1 MTDDPKTL
9 VGAAWLAAHLDD
21 PGLRILDASW
31 HMPAAGRDARA
42 ESAAAHIPGAQFFD
56 IDAVAD
62 PDTDLPHMLPTPE
75 AFARAVS
82 ALGIGDGDQVVI
94 YDDAATRSA
103 ARAWWTFQA
112 MGHDRVAVLD
122 GGLGKWRAEGRALT
136 DATPMTPKAQLT
148 AHLHPERVRD
158 AAQVAE
164 ASATGHAQIIDARAA
179 DRFRGEA
186 PEPRPGLASG
196 HIPGSLN
203 LPSSQLTAD
212 GRLKSPEEIVALF
225 RDAGVDL
232 DKPSIMTCGSGVSA
246 VILSTALE
254 TVGKPARAI
263 YDGSWSEWGMGE
275 RPVATGPAK
284 QA

>member
-42 ESAAAHIPGAQFFD
+42 EYAAAHIPGAQFFD

-75 AFARAVS
+75 AFARAVA

-103 ARAWWTFQA
+103 ARAWWTFRA

-122 GGLGKWRAEGRALT
+122 GGLGAWRAGGRALT
-136 DATPMTPKAQLT
+136 DTAAATSEAQLT
-148 AHLHPERVRD
+148 AQLRR
-158 AAQVAE
+158 
-164 ASATGHAQIIDARAA
+164 TGPRRGAGGRGLGHWPRADHRRPRRRPLSRRRARAA
-179 DRFRGEA
+179 RGPDQRSHA
-186 PEPRPGLASG
+186 RRP
-196 HIPGSLN
+196 
-203 LPSSQLTAD
+203 
-212 GRLKSPEEIVALF
+212 
-225 RDAGVDL
+225 
-232 DKPSIMTCGSGVSA
+232 
-246 VILSTALE
+246 
-254 TVGKPARAI
+254 
-263 YDGSWSEWGMGE
+263 
-275 RPVATGPAK
+275 
-284 QA
+284 

>member
-42 ESAAAHIPGAQFFD
+42 EYAAAHIPGAQFFD

-75 AFARAVS
+75 AFARAVA

-103 ARAWWTFQA
+103 ARAWWTFRA

-122 GGLGKWRAEGRALT
+122 GGLGAWRAGGRALT
-136 DATPMTPKAQLT
+136 DTAAATSEAQLT
-148 AHLHPERVRD
+148 AQLRPELVRD

-179 DRFRGEA
+179 DRFRGDA
-186 PEPRPGLASG
+186 PEPRAGLTSG
-196 HIPGSLN
+196 HMPGARN
-203 LPSSQLTAD
+203 LPFGQLYNPD
-212 GRLKSPEEIVALF
+212 GTMKDPAALRAAF
-225 RDAGVDL
+225 AAAGVNL
-232 DKPSIMTCGSGVSA
+232 SRPAITSCGSGITAAS
-246 VILSTALE
+246 LSLALE
-254 TVGKPARAI
+254 RLGHRNHAL
-263 YDGSWSEWGMGE
+263 YDGSWAEWGAL
-275 RPVATGPAK
+275 PDVKTATGDA
-284 QA
+284 

>member
-42 ESAAAHIPGAQFFD
+42 EYAAAHIPGAQFFD

-94 YDDAATRSA
+94 YDAAATRSA
-103 ARAWWTFQA
+103 ARVWWTFRA

-122 GGLGKWRAEGRALT
+122 GGLGTWRAEGRALT
-136 DATPMTPKAQLT
+136 DATPATPDAQLT

-179 DRFRGEA
+179 DRFRGDA
-186 PEPRPGLASG
+186 PEPRAGLTSG
-196 HIPGSLN
+196 HMPGARN
-203 LPSSQLTAD
+203 LPFGQLYNPD
-212 GRLKSPEEIVALF
+212 GTMKDAGALRAAF
-225 RDAGVDL
+225 EAAGVDL
-232 DKPSIMTCGSGVSA
+232 SRPAITSCGSGITAAS
-246 VILSTALE
+246 LSLALE
-254 TVGKPARAI
+254 RLGHRNHAL
-263 YDGSWSEWGMGE
+263 YDGSWAEWGAL
-275 RPVATGPAK
+275 PDVKTATGDA
-284 QA
+284 